1 MSILYFNRLKKFSF
15 LFDLVLLN
23 IVLLMAHYFIFRTE
37 HPNNSSEIFIL
48 IANISWIFIS
58 SLNNN
63 YKVFQPLNVNNA
75 IDKLITTF
83 IYQALVLFSMIY
95 FFKVLNVSR
104 GFVMIT
110 FGGFFL
116 AVILQRILMAYF
128 LRNSNTQAYLEKRIV
143 VWGSSQIAEGLLH
156 FFNDCPELGYKD
168 YKFIDGHEQA
178 HLAEVIA
185 TSDNRPDEI
194 FVCFKEM
201 SIQTL
206 DEIILLC
213 RAEDIN
219 LHVVFDNITRKD
231 AKKNNYDTL
240 PILHLNNDSGTS
252 RKIKALKRMFDI
264 FFSLSAMVIGAP
276 VFGLVY
282 LVTKFSSRGGA
293 FYKQERIGKDE
304 RPFYIYKF
312 RSMYINAE
320 KYGPQL
326 SKDND
331 PRITKWGKVMRKT
344 RLDELPQFWNVL
356 KGDMSVVGYR
366 PERRHY
372 IDQISAHIP
381 EYKKMLSHK
390 PGITSLGQ
398 VHYGYAESVDQMCE
412 RLKYDLLYFRNI
424 TLDSDLSI
432 IFKTVK
438 VMVQASG
445 K

>member
-1 MSILYFNRLKKFSF
+1 MSILYFSRLKKFSF
-15 LFDLVLLN
+15 LFDLLLLN
-23 IVLLMAHYFIFRTE
+23 IALLIAHYFIFGTE
-37 HPNNSSEIFIL
+37 HPNESSKFFVL
-48 IANISWIFIS
+48 IANTSWMLIA
-58 SLNNN
+58 SLNKN
-63 YKVFQPLNVNNA
+63 YKIFQPLNVNDV
-75 IDKLITTF
+75 IDRLITTF
-83 IYQALVLFSMIY
+83 IYQALLLFGMIY
-95 FFKVLNVSR
+95 FFKILNVSR

-128 LRNSNTQAYLEKRIV
+128 VRSSNIQAYLEKRIV
-143 VWGSSQIAEGLLH
+143 VWGNNDIADGLLQ
-156 FFNDCPELGYKD
+156 FFNDNPELGYK
-168 YKFIDGHEQA
+168 YYEFIDGSERA
-178 HLAEVIA
+178 HFAEIIGA
-185 TSDNRPDEI
+185 PKNKPDEI

-213 RAEDIN
+213 RAENIN
-219 LHVVFDNITRKD
+219 PHVVFDVIARKD
-231 AKKNNYDTL
+231 GKKNNYNSL
-240 PILHLNNDSGTS
+240 PILHLNNESGTS
-252 RKIKALKRMFDI
+252 RKIKALKRLFDI
-264 FFSLSAMVIGAP
+264 SFSLSAMLIGAP
-276 VFGLVY
+276 VFCLVY
-282 LVTKFSSRGGA
+282 LITKFSSRGGA

-304 RPFYIYKF
+304 KPFYIYKF
-312 RSMYINAE
+312 RSMYIDAE
-320 KYGPQL
+320 KFGPQL
-326 SKDND
+326 SKNND
-331 PRITKWGKVMRKT
+331 PRITKWGRVIRKT

-372 IDQISAHIP
+372 IDQISEHIP
-381 EYKKMLSHK
+381 EYKKMLTHK

-438 VMVQASG
+438 VMVLATG

>member
-1 MSILYFNRLKKFSF
+1 MSILYFSRLKKFSF
-15 LFDLVLLN
+15 LLDLVLLN
-23 IVLLMAHYFIFRTE
+23 IALLIAHYFIFGTE
-37 HPNNSSEIFIL
+37 HPNESSKFFIL
-48 IANISWIFIS
+48 IANTSWMLIA
-58 SLNNN
+58 SLNKN
-63 YKVFQPLNVNNA
+63 YKVFQPLNVNDV
-75 IDKLITTF
+75 IDRLITTF
-83 IYQALVLFSMIY
+83 IYQALVLFGMIY
-95 FFKVLNVSR
+95 FFKILNVSR

-110 FGGFFL
+110 FSGFFL

-128 LRNSNTQAYLEKRIV
+128 VRSSNIQAYLEKRIL
-143 VWGSSQIAEGLLH
+143 VWGNNKIADGLLQ
-156 FFNDCPELGYKD
+156 FFNDNPELGYK
-168 YKFIDGHEQA
+168 YYEFIDGTERA
-178 HLAEVIA
+178 HFAEIVGA
-185 TSDNRPDEI
+185 QKNKPDEI

-213 RAEDIN
+213 RSENIN
-219 LHVVFDNITRKD
+219 LHVVFDTIARKD
-231 AKKNNYDTL
+231 GKKNNYNSL
-240 PILHLNNDSGTS
+240 PILHLNNESGTS
-252 RKIKALKRMFDI
+252 RKIKALKRLFDI
-264 FFSLSAMVIGAP
+264 SFSLGAMLIGAP
-276 VFGLVY
+276 VFCLVY
-282 LVTKFSSRGGA
+282 LITKFSSRGGA

-304 RPFYIYKF
+304 KPFYIYKF
-312 RSMYINAE
+312 RSMYIDAE

-331 PRITKWGKVMRKT
+331 PRITKWGRVIRKT

-372 IDQISAHIP
+372 IDQISEHIP

-438 VMVQASG
+438 VMVLATG